1 MEAVTNFPQDWNF
14 PHPSHP
20 VNAFF
25 DRIALF
31 TRLDREDWR
40 DWVTVGLPRAKA
52 NAARFFA
59 SEPAARSFVLLVWR
73 ADGAVQLVRIGR
85 RGGHK
90 VLWTLRRSD

>member
-1 MEAVTNFPQDWNF
+1 MEVMTKFPQDWTF

-40 DWVTVGLPRAKA
+40 EWVTVGLPRAKA
-52 NAARFFA
+52 NAKRFYE
-59 SEPAARSFVLLVWR
+59 SEPKARIFTIPVWR
-73 ADGAVQLVRIGR
+73 ADGSVQLVRIGR

-90 VLWTLRRSD
+90 VLWTFREAD